1 MNARLKEMPPSRP
14 KVNQVQRRY
23 LNERLTQ
30 AARNKDGPKREP
42 MPAELR
48 KAKRRISSWNLAQH
62 RKEVKAR
69 NAIRDSRKK
78 VDRLKTLVPAGD
90 YVLTDDM
97 SEETS
102 RRWGKGLF
110 CDFNDIKSVES

>member
-1 MNARLKEMPPSRP
+1 MNARLKEMPPARP

-30 AARNKDGPKREP
+30 AARDKDGPKRDP

-48 KAKRRISSWNLAQH
+48 KAERRISSWNLAQH

-69 NAIRDSRKK
+69 NAIRDSRRK
-78 VDRLKTLVPAGD
+78 VEQVI
-90 YVLTDDM
+90 
-97 SEETS
+97 
-102 RRWGKGLF
+102 LF
-110 CDFNDIKSVES
+110 GTPDEALAAVEAFEKLIV